1 MSLQIHRAERADRLV
16 DALADLLAE
25 PLGDPF
31 ATEVV
36 AIPTPGVERWLAQRL
51 SRRLGTSPGGDD
63 GICAG
68 VDFPSARHLVQR
80 ALGSAEDAAGDPWRP
95 RRAVWPLLRVID
107 ESRGE
112 PWAALLWSH
121 LGEGTDQVRAGRRW
135 TTARHLADLFDR
147 YAGHRPNM
155 LLSWAQ
161 GRDVDDDG
169 RALPGDRAWQAELWR
184 RLRAELGGNDPA
196 SRLRAATAR
205 LREDP
210 TATDL
215 PGRVSLLGPT
225 RIDPQHAVVLA
236 ALARHRDVHLW
247 LPHPSPALWERL
259 RPAVHGGLH
268 SRGAETA
275 DTAGGH
281 RLLAYLGRDVR
292 ELQQVV
298 AAVGGAAT
306 DLHHPATAAGPAT
319 LLAQLQSDIAADQPP
334 RSERE
339 RPRLDPA
346 DRSVQLHRSHGPDR
360 QVEVLRDVLVGMLAD
375 DPTLEPRDIVV
386 LCPDIETYAPL
397 VAATFGLDSDLHSAE
412 HPGHRLRVR
421 LADRSL
427 RQVNPLLGVLSRVL
441 LLTTSRME
449 AASVLDLAA
458 TPAVARRFG
467 LSADDLDRLRV
478 LVAQSGVRWGLDG
491 PHRAAFAMDGFAQ
504 NTWAAGLDRL
514 LLGVAMDESGH
525 HHLGTAL
532 PLDDVDSADV
542 DLVGRLAELVDR
554 LRELTDRAS
563 RPQPLSAWTLL
574 FREVLELLT
583 AVPRADGWQVAHA
596 HGELSRL
603 LDAAAEDAELELSAA
618 EVTALLAET
627 FRGRPGRSN
636 FRTGTLTMCTMHPM
650 RSVPHRVVCLLGIDD
665 GVFPRRARPDGDDL
679 TGIAPRVGDADVR
692 SEDRQLMLDAL
703 MAAEDTL
710 VVVHGAMD
718 PRTGADVPAAVPV
731 KELQDALDR
740 TARTDDG
747 RSVSAA
753 VTLHHRLQPF
763 DPANFVPGAL
773 RRPRQQTVE
782 STPPPVADPASAAP
796 FSFDAAGLR
805 AARTALQVRRPPP
818 PVFATAGLPPLPDE
832 PVALAEL
839 GRFFKH
845 PVRDLLR
852 RRAGVSLRADEE
864 ALESQIPV
872 DLDGLG
878 RWQIGDRLLQQHLQG
893 VGLPQLQAAEWRRG
907 QLPPRSFGSQ
917 LLGQVSEQV
926 AAVGAAA
933 APFRTA
939 PARRYEIDVAVGATT
954 LVGTVGGV
962 HGDDLVVAG
971 YSQLDGRAK
980 LQSWLS
986 LLALTVAHPGR
997 PWRAVTV
1004 GARGISRLGPVKPA
1018 FAGTVLA
1025 DLLQLYRAGLCAPIP
1040 FAARTAASYAR
1051 IRYSG
1056 AEIAPSL
1063 QLLRNDWSRDCD
1075 EVHLRVLGP
1084 QVGGGRGF
1092 DALLREPSLQEE
1104 ERGSLAEPSRFGTLA
1119 RRVFHPLLLAEQ
1131 AP

>member
-16 DALADLLAE
+16 DALAGLLAQ
-25 PLGDPF
+25 PLDDPF

-51 SRRLGTSPGGDD
+51 SLRLGTSAGGGD

-68 VDFPSARHLVQR
+68 VDFPSTRRLVER
-80 ALGSAEDAAGDPWRP
+80 ALGTPHGAAAGDPWRP

-107 ESRGE
+107 ASRGE
-112 PWAALLWSH
+112 AWAALLWSH
-121 LGEGTDQVRAGRRW
+121 LGEGADVVRAGRRW

-147 YAGHRPNM
+147 YAGHRPTM

-161 GRDVDDDG
+161 GRDVDDEG
-169 RALPGDRAWQAELWR
+169 RTLPADRAWQAELWR
-184 RLRAELGGNDPA
+184 RLRAELGEDDPA
-196 SRLRAATAR
+196 SRMAAATAR
-205 LREDP
+205 LRDDP
-210 TATDL
+210 AATDL
-215 PGRVSLLGPT
+215 PERVSLLGAT
-225 RIDPQHAVVLA
+225 RVDPQHAVVLA

-259 RPAVHGGLH
+259 RPAVDGELRTRAVDAAG
-268 SRGAETA
+268 T
-275 DTAGGH
+275 TGGH

-298 AAVGGAAT
+298 AAVGGADT
-306 DLHHPATAAGPAT
+306 DTHHPATTPTPAT
-319 LLAQLQSDIAADQPP
+319 LLARLQADIAADRPPQP
-334 RSERE
+334 EGE
-339 RPRLDPA
+339 RPELDPG
-346 DRSVQLHRSHGPDR
+346 DHSVQLHRSHGPDR

-375 DPTLEPRDIVV
+375 DPTLEPRDVV
-386 LCPDIETYAPL
+386 VMCPDIETYAPL
-397 VAATFGLDSDLHSAE
+397 VAATFGLDSDLHTAE

-421 LADRSL
+421 LADRSV

-441 LLTTSRME
+441 LLTASRME
-449 AASVLDLAA
+449 AAAVLDLAA

-467 LSADDLDRLRV
+467 FSADDLDRLRT

-514 LLGVAMDESGH
+514 LLGVAMDEAGH

-563 RPQPLSAWTLL
+563 RPQPLQAWTVL

-583 AVPRADGWQVAHA
+583 AVPRVDGWQMAHA

-603 LDAAAEDAELELSAA
+603 LDAAAEDADLELSTA

-650 RSVPHRVVCLLGIDD
+650 RSVPHRVVCLLGVDD

-679 TGIAPRVGDADVR
+679 TGRAPRVGDPDVR

-703 MAAEDTL
+703 MAAEQAF

-740 TARTDDG
+740 TALTVDG
-747 RSVSAA
+747 RAVSDA

-773 RRPRQQTVE
+773 RQPRDQTTDA
-782 STPPPVADPASAAP
+782 SSRASDPPPDVP

-805 AARTALQVRRPPP
+805 AARTASRARHAPV
-818 PVFATAGLPPLPDE
+818 PVFTTTGLPPLPE
-832 PVALAEL
+832 ESVALADL
-839 GRFFKH
+839 ARFLKH
-845 PVRDLLR
+845 PARELLR
-852 RRAGVSLRADEE
+852 RRAGASLRGDDD

-878 RWQIGDRLLQQHLQG
+878 RWQVGDRLLQEHLQG
-893 VGLPQLQAAEWRRG
+893 VELAQLQAAEWRRG

-933 APFRTA
+933 QPFRTQ
-939 PARRYEIDVAVGATT
+939 PARRYEIDIAVGGSA
-954 LVGTVGGV
+954 LAGTVGGV

-980 LQSWLS
+980 LQSWLQ

-1004 GARGISRLGPVKPA
+1004 GARGLSRLGPVEPA
-1018 FAGTVLA
+1018 FAGAVLA
-1025 DLLQLYRAGLCAPIP
+1025 DLVDLYRAGLCAPLP

-1051 IRYSG
+1051 IRYRG
-1056 AEIAPSL
+1056 QEIGPNIKM
-1063 QLLRNDWSRDCD
+1063 LRNDWSRDCD
-1075 EVHLRVLGP
+1075 EIYRRVLGP
-1084 QVGGGRGF
+1084 QVGGERGL
-1092 DALLREPSLQEE
+1092 DALLQERSRPEE

-1119 RRVFHPLLLAEQ
+1119 RRVFHPLLSVEQ
-1131 AP
+1131 AQ